1 MISTKNHFLKKSLK
15 DKYFLNKLKFLDG
28 VLLASKTHQYNRCKH
43 DWKAQDCAFHSMI
56 MVENRVYANLHWD
69 RFSFDNSRTHSHLM
83 RSRQKIVGTVFLA
96 KLKIPASSVNPNT
109 SQNSSLKKPK
119 FFLHQTF
126 KTLNKKKQPLDSLF
140 QLRKILT
147 QIDQNGISFG
157 EDLSLPIKHRI
168 LLKRSYF
175 LAGILCL
182 NLNNKRKEL
191 YGVSYWNQQWLFN
204 EFFDWLFSSIL
215 GHCVENILIKY
226 GKKSNVQKERFKE
239 LYLTYCSLSASF
251 LDVLEPVEMEN
262 LLKVECLFFNK
273 TNLLRQIRLILQ
285 LRFTLGFLKL

>member
-1 MISTKNHFLKKSLK
+1 MINTKNHFLKKSLK
-15 DKYFLNKLKFLDG
+15 DKYFLNKLKFLD
-28 VLLASKTHQYNRCKH
+28 QYNRCKH
-43 DWKAQDCAFHSMI
+43 DSMLR
-56 MVENRVYANLHWD
+56 VENRVYANVCWD

-83 RSRQKIVGTVFLA
+83 RSRQKIVA
-96 KLKIPASSVNPNT
+96 ASSVNPNT

-147 QIDQNGISFG
+147 QMDQNGISFG
-157 EDLSLPIKHRI
+157 AKQDLSLPIKHRI

-273 TNLLRQIRLILQ
+273 TNLLRQIRLILHIYHPW
-285 LRFTLGFLKL
+285 FFKTLTKKQQFNFFKTIITKTY